1 MSLIII
7 IKINS
12 NIILTTKTNNKME
25 KPKRK
30 LDEVIVDSDDEEE
43 EKSKRKSSKKS
54 IESPPKPSCQY
65 GSKCYRK
72 NPTHLA
78 EFSHNVDED
87 DDIIEI
93 KPSTSKPS
101 SSKSSNNATD
111 LSSRKI
117 YLTKIHHVSNA
128 VSINSDFSLSLKGSI
143 SMA

>member
-1 MSLIII
+1 
-7 IKINS
+7 
-12 NIILTTKTNNKME
+12 ME
-25 KPKRK
+25 KSKRK
-30 LDEVIVDSDDEEE
+30 LDEVIVDSDDDEE

-54 IESPPKPSCQY
+54 IESPTKPSCQY

-78 EFSHNVDED
+78 EFSHNHNVDED

-93 KPSTSKPS
+93 KPSVSKPS
-101 SSKSSNNATD
+101 TSNATD

>member
-1 MSLIII
+1 
-7 IKINS
+7 
-12 NIILTTKTNNKME
+12 ME
-25 KPKRK
+25 KSKRK
-30 LDEVIVDSDDEEE
+30 LDEVIVVSDDEE

-54 IESPPKPSCQY
+54 IGESPQKPSCQY

-93 KPSTSKPS
+93 KPSTSKPTT
-101 SSKSSNNATD
+101 SKSSNATD
-111 LSSRKI
+111 LTSRKI